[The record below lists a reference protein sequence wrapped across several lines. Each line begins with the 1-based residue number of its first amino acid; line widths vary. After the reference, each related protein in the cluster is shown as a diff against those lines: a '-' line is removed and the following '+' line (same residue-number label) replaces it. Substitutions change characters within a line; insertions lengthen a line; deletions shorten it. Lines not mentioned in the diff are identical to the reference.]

1 MKSDYT
7 TLMQDQSDCNIR
19 LILYSETLYK
29 LNAGSA

>member
-1 MKSDYT
+1 
-7 TLMQDQSDCNIR
+7 MQDQPDCNIR